1 MQSFKASDSAR
12 QTALELCM
20 LAEDYHKIRESWFV
34 IKNYF
39 SHFKPENS
47 STKPEAVMLW
57 DR

>member
-47 STKPEAVMLW
+47 STKP
-57 DR
+57 